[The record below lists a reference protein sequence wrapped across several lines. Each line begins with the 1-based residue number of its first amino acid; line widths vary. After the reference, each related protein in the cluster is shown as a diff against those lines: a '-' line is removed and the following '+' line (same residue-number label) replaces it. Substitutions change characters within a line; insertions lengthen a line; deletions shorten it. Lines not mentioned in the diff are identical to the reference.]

1 MKKYWN
7 ALVALIKGS
16 SRLVKIILLLVL
28 VGIIALGLE
37 RLQNGFGHKKKI
49 SRTITQT
56 ITEIKKIDEFCTA
69 NYCEETVVSAKR
81 KRTFGTDEIALI
93 VKGTVRVGFDLR
105 KMDTKV
111 SSDTAIAITLPEAK
125 ILDVI
130 TNPSDC
136 ETFVETGKW
145 SHKQVTKYKDVARE
159 RIQNHAVTNGILK
172 DAEKNGIDRLKLL
185 FMGLGFKQVDIAVE
199 NDSNN

>member
-111 SSDTAIAITLPEAK
+111 ISDTAIAITLPEAK

-159 RIQNHAVTNGILK
+159 RIRNHAVANGILK